1 MKKLILTALIAVSL
15 IGCKTTATTKTEA
28 KAEVKQEI
36 KADSSSEKKTAFDI
50 KTIVADNKDL
60 EVEILDNTFGE
71 PDSTGKVYLTK
82 SVKTKII
89 NKGKTTTEVTN
100 NSVVNEAAKKVIK
113 SSEQAKTT
121 DKTAQKESKLSI
133 TDYIVLFFI
142 LAIGVFAV
150 IFYFKIIK

>member
-1 MKKLILTALIAVSL
+1 MKKLILTALIAVSM
-15 IGCKTTATTKTEA
+15 IGCKTTATVKTEA
-28 KAEVKQEI
+28 KEEVKQEV

-82 SVKTKII
+82 SVKTKIV
-89 NKGKTTTEVTN
+89 NKGKVTTEVVN
-100 NSVVNEAAKKVIK
+100 NSVVNEVAKKEVK
-113 SSEQAKTT
+113 AVEQAKTT
-121 DKTAQKESKLSI
+121 DKIAEKESKLSI
-133 TDYIVLFFI
+133 TDYIVLFII
-142 LAIGVFAV
+142 LAVGVFSV